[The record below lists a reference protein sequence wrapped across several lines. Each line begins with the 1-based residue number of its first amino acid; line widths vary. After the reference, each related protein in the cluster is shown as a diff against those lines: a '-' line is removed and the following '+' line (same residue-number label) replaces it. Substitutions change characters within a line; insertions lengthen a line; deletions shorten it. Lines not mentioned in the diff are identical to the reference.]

1 MTVRKIFITLTI
13 MAFALT
19 LAAAAPAQVVKT
31 TRQPKLRNPQAA
43 PAEAAPPA
51 AKDKPKPGDQTP
63 QAVKPGPRAKHQTKA
78 PKRTK
83 KAAKKGKGK
92 KRTGA
97 HMITV
102 PETK

>member
-1 MTVRKIFITLTI
+1 MRKIIITLAT

-31 TRQPKLRNPQAA
+31 SRQPKLHNTKAA

-51 AKDKPKPGDQTP
+51 AKKQLKPGDKTP
-63 QAVKPGPRAKHQTKA
+63 EAVKPGHRAKPKTRAQ
-78 PKRTK
+78 KRTK
-83 KAAKKGKGK
+83 KAAKRGKGK

-102 PETK
+102 K